1 MNRVP
6 LIGAVRSPGKSSW
19 RDSFLFWTVA
29 TESMKLLFV
38 LGFSAMLA
46 TGCTTSRTSEP
57 SGPRTATIQVKRMPF
72 VIGDT
77 NVHALVYQRGQSS
90 PTFINVHDDENT
102 SVEAGKAVIDQTS
115 GRLIELA
122 HGGKRHLRFS
132 LQGEDFAVDPN
143 RIFSDAGI
151 RATLERQGAY
161 SSAAHWAVKQFA
173 RQFLERFALSRERV
187 IVALHNTVDGN
198 YSIESYRPGA
208 QHAAAAAELYISPN
222 RSRFDFFYVT
232 DRRFFD
238 YFKQRD
244 FNVILQNN
252 ANVPDD
258 GSLSVY
264 CATKGIPYLNI
275 ETEMGQLDRQ
285 IEMVRAARAMLDPL
299 GLVKTK

>member
-1 MNRVP
+1 
-6 LIGAVRSPGKSSW
+6 
-19 RDSFLFWTVA
+19 
-29 TESMKLLFV
+29 MKHLLV
-38 LGFSAMLA
+38 LGCAALLA
-46 TGCTTSRTSEP
+46 AGCVTSRNRGSSRIRP
-57 SGPRTATIQVKRMPF
+57 ATIQAMRMPF

-77 NVHALVYQRGQSS
+77 NVHALVYQHDQLA

-102 SVEAGKAVIDQTS
+102 SVEAGKAVIDETS

-122 HGGKRHLRFS
+122 HSGKRHLRFTVD
-132 LQGEDFAVDPN
+132 GEDFAVDPN

-161 SSAAHWAVKQFA
+161 SSGAHWAVKQFA
-173 RQFLERFALSRERV
+173 RQFLERFGLRREPV

-198 YSIESYRPGA
+198 YSIESYRAGA
-208 QHAAAAAELYISPN
+208 QHATAAAELHINTN

-238 YFKQRD
+238 YLKQRD
-244 FNVILQNN
+244 FNVILQNY

-264 CATKGIPYLNI
+264 FAMKGIPYLNI
-275 ETEMGQLDRQ
+275 ETELGQLDRQ
-285 IEMVRAARAMLDPL
+285 IEMVRAVRVMLDEL